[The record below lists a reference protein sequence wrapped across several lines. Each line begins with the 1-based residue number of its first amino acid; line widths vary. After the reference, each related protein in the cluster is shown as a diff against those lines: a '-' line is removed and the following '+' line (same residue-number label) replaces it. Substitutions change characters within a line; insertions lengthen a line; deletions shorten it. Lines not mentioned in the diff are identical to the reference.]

1 MSPELSQLFDQY
13 RKLQADVGWSN
24 ADEERLGD
32 LREPL
37 TQHIPAIV
45 DRFRNGLGRHL
56 NPDDSARFSLRE
68 IDNLAAELRNWLGE
82 FCTGPYDLPYV
93 ERRFQFGAQ
102 HVAFGLDEFQTTS
115 GLSRVRIALIRVLA
129 ECCSED
135 SARFAA
141 TVESLSKILDMDLA
155 IIESA
160 YQVEQANLL
169 RHTEA
174 RYQSLVESLPL
185 HFFCKDLRGRVVFG
199 NQRCCDLLGITM
211 DEFIGKTD
219 YDLFPKELADKFTAD
234 DANVLR
240 TGEMYE
246 DVEEN
251 RGPDGETIY
260 VHVLKAPVWDADGNI
275 VGVQGV
281 FWDVSD
287 KKRAEEAARVSEAR
301 FRQLAE
307 NIREVFWITSLDG
320 DEMIYVS
327 PAYTEIWG
335 KSTDDLYQNPLQWLH
350 SIVEEDRERVEI
362 AFRSRSTT
370 SVYDEQYRIL
380 RPDGEIRW
388 IRDRGFPVH
397 DEGGNVYRIAGVAED
412 ITRRRKIQEELR
424 HSNDRFRRLV
434 ESNIIGIVVT
444 DLNKRIEEANDLF
457 LEMVGYTRED
467 LEDGRIRWKH
477 LTPPEYY
484 EADNRALAELK
495 KNEVCVPWEKEY
507 IRKDGSRIPVLVGV
521 TALSEHWQE
530 AISFIVDMTEQKQVE
545 AELQVAL
552 RAADAANRAKGNFL
566 ANMSHEIR
574 TPMNAIIGM
583 SELVLDTT
591 LTREQREYLSIVLDS
606 SEALLKLINDILDF
620 SKIEAGKLEIEKV
633 EFGLRDC
640 VGGAMKAL
648 AVQAHQNGLELVT
661 HILPGVPERII
672 GDQSRLR
679 QILVN
684 LIGNAI
690 KFTGAGQVVVRVGTE
705 STGNRKVVIHVAVS
719 DTGEG
724 IPVEKQRHIFGAFEQ
739 LDSSMARKF
748 GGTGLGL
755 AISARLV
762 ELLGGRIWVE
772 SEPGEGTTFHFT
784 ASFGTLTDPR
794 IAVDTGSADLQGLR
808 MLVVDDNK
816 ANLNSIRDTLE
827 SWGIQPDLAA
837 NGEEAIPLLDHAMQ
851 LQQPHNLYLV
861 DAHMPGLDGFNLC
874 ETIMSQFGRS
884 KPPLIMMLSPGDR
897 SADVARCEQVG
908 ATAYLMKPLNQ
919 SELLDTIL
927 AVMDGTGVDIVV
939 GDLGDHEPTP
949 IRRLN
954 VLLVEDSPYN
964 QKLALG
970 LLQKQEHNVIVANN
984 GKEAVEVSKIRDFD
998 LILMDVQMP
1007 EMDGLEATRAIRKR
1021 EEGTGQHVPIIAMT
1035 AQAMKG
1041 DKEHCLEAGMDA
1053 YLAKPVR
1060 GRELF
1065 AAMESLVGQS
1075 SQSAAEPEQT
1085 AKTVPQSNGSPD
1097 WSVALENVDQD
1108 RDLLQIVASAFV
1120 EECPQLEALVDSSIA
1135 SGDSRELSRAAHT
1148 IKGGMRMF
1156 GAVAPMEVAATMEAT
1171 AGEGN
1176 LIKAAE
1182 IYEGLKPMIANVL
1195 KELKAFIVN
1204 PDSLGD
1210 P

>member
-1 MSPELSQLFDQY
+1 MSPELSQLFARYQ
-13 RKLQADVGWSN
+13 KLQADMGWSN
-24 ADEERLGD
+24 ADEERLRHVRG
-32 LREPL
+32 PL
-37 TQHIPAIV
+37 AQHIPAII
-45 DRFRNGLGRHL
+45 DRFRNGLGLHL
-56 NPDDSARFSLRE
+56 NPDDSARFSLRD
-68 IDNLAAELRNWLGE
+68 IDNLVSELENWLRE
-82 FCTGPYDLPYV
+82 FCEGPYDLSYV

-115 GLSRVRIALIRVLA
+115 GLSRVRIALIRVLQQ
-129 ECCSED
+129 CCSD
-135 SARFAA
+135 DVDRFVS
-141 TVESLSKILDMDLA
+141 TVESLTKILDMDFA

-185 HFFCKDLRGRVVFG
+185 HFFCKDLTGRIVFG

-234 DANVLR
+234 DAKVFS
-240 TGEMYE
+240 TGETYE

-251 RGPDGETIY
+251 RGLDGETIY
-260 VHVLKAPVWDADGNI
+260 VHVLKAPVWDADGNV

-287 KKRAEEAARVSEAR
+287 KKRAEEAAHISETR

-307 NIREVFWITSLDG
+307 NIREVFWITSLNG
-320 DEMIYVS
+320 EEMVYVS
-327 PAYTEIWG
+327 PAYSDIWAL
-335 KSTDDLYQNPLQWLH
+335 STDELYQNPRQWME
-350 SIVEEDRERVEI
+350 SIHEEDRPRVES
-362 AFRSRSTT
+362 AFQGRAATG
-370 SVYDEQYRIL
+370 VYDEQYRII

-467 LEDGRIRWKH
+467 LEAGRIRWRQ
-477 LTPPEYY
+477 LTPPEYFD
-484 EADNRALAELK
+484 ADNRALAELMQ
-495 KNEVCVPWEKEY
+495 NEVCVPWEKEY

-521 TALSEHWQE
+521 TALSEHWEE

-552 RAADAANRAKGNFL
+552 RAADAANRAKGHFL

-583 SELVLDTT
+583 SELVLDTK

-606 SEALLKLINDILDF
+606 AEALLKLINDILDF
-620 SKIEAGKLEIEKV
+620 SKIDAGKLEIEKV

-648 AVQAHQNGLELVT
+648 AVQAHQRGLELVT
-661 HILPGVPERII
+661 HVFPGVPERII

-690 KFTGAGQVVVRVGTE
+690 KFTGEGQVVVHVGTE
-705 STGNRKVVIHVAVS
+705 TTSDRNVVIHVAVN

-724 IPVEKQRHIFGAFEQ
+724 IPLEKQRHIFGAFEQ

-762 ELLGGRIWVE
+762 ELLGGRIWLE
-772 SEPGEGTTFHFT
+772 SQPGEGTTFHFT
-784 ASFGTLTDPR
+784 AKFGMPSEQRFPVAAGNSILH
-794 IAVDTGSADLQGLR
+794 GLR
-808 MLVVDDNK
+808 MLVVDDNA
-816 ANLNSIRDTLE
+816 ANLDSIRDTVQ
-827 SWGIQPDLAA
+827 SWGIQPEIST
-837 NGEEAIPLLDHAMQ
+837 NGEESLPLLDRAAQ
-851 LQQPHNLYLV
+851 TGQPYDLYLV

-874 ETIMSQFGRS
+874 KNIMGRFGRR
-884 KPPLIMMLSPGDR
+884 KPPIIMMLNPGDR

-927 AVMDGTGVDIVV
+927 AVLDGSGIDIVV

-949 IRRLN
+949 IRRLD

-970 LLQKQEHNVIVANN
+970 LLQKQKHNVIVANN
-984 GKEAVEVSKIRDFD
+984 GKEAVAVSKIRDFD

-1007 EMDGLEATRAIRKR
+1007 EMDGLEATRVIRR
-1021 EEGTGQHVPIIAMT
+1021 LEGKSGRHVPIIAMT

-1065 AAMESLVGQS
+1065 AAMESLVS
-1075 SQSAAEPEQT
+1075 ATTDSAASSDTT
-1085 AKTVPQSNGSPD
+1085 AVTAHHGNGAPN

-1108 RDLLQIVASAFV
+1108 RELLRDVTAAFV
-1120 EECPQLEALVDSSIA
+1120 DECPQMEALIESSIA
-1135 SGDSRELSRAAHT
+1135 SGNERELSRAAHT

-1156 GAVAPMEVAATMEAT
+1156 GAIAPMEVAAKLEAT

-1176 LIKAAE
+1176 LVEAAK
-1182 IYEGLKPMIANVL
+1182 IFAGLQPMIADVL
-1195 KELKAFIVN
+1195 RELKAFVVN
-1204 PDSLGD
+1204 PHSLGE